1 MHHRVA
7 VHTVRTRRK
16 RAEGYQLLG
25 DIDNQGSSLMAI
37 LAGYLSDLEAVNAD
51 ETRSL
56 RSTDASAERDEV
68 FVVLRHGQT
77 GLAADIVDKVG
88 ELRLRQTPDDTQR
101 VRCGSLFVLPAAEQT
116 GWLAVHI
123 NNQRHIKGL
132 LEKGTQERFRLDFPD
147 MILEIKPY
155 VMGSVLQKAVEQ
167 DRIDKVR
174 LVTWEQ
180 PHDRA
185 LSATDKWVRQGTV
198 AKVEMIIT
206 PRGRI
211 ERILSGLPLRFLRG
225 DQQAFGEIVE
235 FEGIRFDEAKLEVA
249 LEDGTRRTFNIE
261 QPDAGHAFTEDLT
274 GLQLEDGEPTD
285 VSLRAALRGAL
296 STVIG

>member
-7 VHTVRTRRK
+7 VYTVRTRRK

-25 DIDNQGSSLMAI
+25 DIDDQGSNLTAI
-37 LAGYLSDLEAVNAD
+37 LADHLSELESVSAD
-51 ETRSL
+51 ETRSVAC
-56 RSTDASAERDEV
+56 TDVTVERDEV

-77 GLAADIVDKVG
+77 GLAADIVDKIG

-101 VRCGSLFVLPAAEQT
+101 VRCGCLFVLPAAEET

-123 NNQRHIKGL
+123 NNERHIKGL
-132 LEKGTQERFRLDFPD
+132 LEKGIQERFRADFPD
-147 MILEIKPY
+147 MVLEIKPY
-155 VMGSVLQKAVEQ
+155 VMGSVLQKAVEEG
-167 DRIDKVR
+167 RIDKLR
-174 LVTWEQ
+174 LITWEQ

-185 LSATDKWVRQGTV
+185 IAATDKWVRQGAA
-198 AKVEMIIT
+198 AKLEMIIT

-211 ERILSGLPLRFLRG
+211 ERILSSLPLRFLRG

-261 QPDAGHAFTEDLT
+261 RPDAGHAFTEDLT
-274 GLQLEDGEPTD
+274 GLQMEDGEPTD
-285 VSLRAALRGAL
+285 ASLRAALRSAL
-296 STVIG
+296 STVMG